1 MLSCLGE
8 AQPIPLGNELRLSQS
23 KSIHPAPP
31 FSCSDIR
38 LGSTRDWAPVKL
50 QYRPSLCKI
59 LTSLERRREAHIPL
73 WSASFVL
80 PQTSFLTTPFINT
93 FFFFLSQI
101 RGKKTHRKS
110 SFYFS
115 EFPNKN
121 KDRQTQGG
129 KPNFIK
135 DLLAHKLAS
144 S

>member
-101 RGKKTHRKS
+101 RGKKHIGKAPFISLNFQIKTKTGKRRVG
-110 SFYFS
+110 
-115 EFPNKN
+115 N
-121 KDRQTQGG
+121 QT
-129 KPNFIK
+129 
-135 DLLAHKLAS
+135 S
-144 S
+144 